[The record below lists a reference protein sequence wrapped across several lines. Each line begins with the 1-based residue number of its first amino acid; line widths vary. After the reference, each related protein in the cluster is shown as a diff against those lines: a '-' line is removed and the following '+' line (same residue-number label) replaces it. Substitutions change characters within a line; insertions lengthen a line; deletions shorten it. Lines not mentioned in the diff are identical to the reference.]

1 MNILDYTYNQLTSLK
16 KKEVTFSYLLNKK
29 ISSKEIDSSLVNPVK
44 DALKASVNRYYFLA
58 WEVKR
63 YLKGVTLDETTI
75 DYLVLSLSF
84 YRYAR
89 NINFVEIEKM
99 LLESLEQNKIEID
112 KELVSNML
120 KELKDNIT
128 FLPEVF
134 NDNFIKKISL
144 NYSYP
149 EWIVS
154 MMRKH
159 FGTRNTFKSIVSSRK
174 AFPISLCA
182 NELLVDEITN
192 PDFEKTST
200 TDTSYLYVGKK
211 KLYEEE
217 LFINRKV
224 FVLDQSTQ
232 RVIEDLKIIQ
242 GEKILLIGNFDPS
255 FMIKTCIGISDLGK
269 VRAACFDYGH
279 YLNVKNVLSKFKFRS
294 FEAFES
300 PLNLLCTFVQSDNNR
315 VIVMPENSE
324 LGLVRKKPEVLLSL
338 KKEDLDSL
346 LEREYQTLKEAS
358 KYVTN
363 DGELDYIVPTLNK
376 KESYLLVRK
385 FLSENPKFG
394 MIEEEMIFPYQY
406 NGEGIYFA
414 RLRKLGN

>member
-1 MNILDYTYNQLTSLK
+1 
-16 KKEVTFSYLLNKK
+16 
-29 ISSKEIDSSLVNPVK
+29 
-44 DALKASVNRYYFLA
+44 
-58 WEVKR
+58 
-63 YLKGVTLDETTI
+63 
-75 DYLVLSLSF
+75 
-84 YRYAR
+84 
-89 NINFVEIEKM
+89 
-99 LLESLEQNKIEID
+99 
-112 KELVSNML
+112 
-120 KELKDNIT
+120 
-128 FLPEVF
+128 
-134 NDNFIKKISL
+134 
-144 NYSYP
+144 
-149 EWIVS
+149 
-154 MMRKH
+154 
-159 FGTRNTFKSIVSSRK
+159 
-174 AFPISLCA
+174 
-182 NELLVDEITN
+182 
-192 PDFEKTST
+192 
-200 TDTSYLYVGKK
+200 
-211 KLYEEE
+211 
-217 LFINRKV
+217 
-224 FVLDQSTQ
+224 
-232 RVIEDLKIIQ
+232 
-242 GEKILLIGNFDPS
+242 
-255 FMIKTCIGISDLGK
+255 MIKTCIGISDLGK

>member
-182 NELLVDEITN
+182 N
-192 PDFEKTST
+192 
-200 TDTSYLYVGKK
+200 
-211 KLYEEE
+211 
-217 LFINRKV
+217 
-224 FVLDQSTQ
+224 
-232 RVIEDLKIIQ
+232 
-242 GEKILLIGNFDPS
+242 
-255 FMIKTCIGISDLGK
+255 
-269 VRAACFDYGH
+269 
-279 YLNVKNVLSKFKFRS
+279 
-294 FEAFES
+294 
-300 PLNLLCTFVQSDNNR
+300 
-315 VIVMPENSE
+315 
-324 LGLVRKKPEVLLSL
+324 
-338 KKEDLDSL
+338 
-346 LEREYQTLKEAS
+346 
-358 KYVTN
+358 
-363 DGELDYIVPTLNK
+363 
-376 KESYLLVRK
+376 
-385 FLSENPKFG
+385 
-394 MIEEEMIFPYQY
+394 
-406 NGEGIYFA
+406 
-414 RLRKLGN
+414 